1 MAPNPEATGP
11 IARAGS
17 ATDVADAFWLD
28 LWSRA
33 FPRAAGRMDATMAA
47 SLPAERLSIAWSSLE
62 RRVGKPLHYRTLDVV
77 YGQSRTHSWYECHFE
92 RAIWHAEVVVDEDRR
107 VSGLRLVPAPPTWSA
122 PPYVD
127 PTSFTER
134 FVSVGSPPLRG
145 VLSVPHRSVQQA
157 VVLVHG
163 SGPQDEDASAGPG
176 GTGSKIFKDLAWGL
190 ASRGIAVLRYPKRS
204 WAQPERFEGVAFT
217 LDDEVTEDACAAVAA
232 ARRALSAPDTDIF
245 VVGHSLGAALTP
257 RIAARCPLVSG
268 LVLMAGPSR
277 TLDEVL
283 FDQLRYLLP
292 LAGKNQTDVAAGL
305 GELMAGF
312 AIASLPTDLADD
324 ELVFSEMRGSKGYW
338 ADVDSYDPVSAL
350 ARSPRRPMLVLQ
362 GGRDYK
368 VTLED
373 FAGWKKSLRGQSR
386 ASFRLYP
393 SLDHYFI
400 RGQGLPMPADDGLGE
415 HVDGQVVTDMAK
427 WIGTTFECAPA
438 RERGIVTAPRW
449 VSRWNRRQGTPR

>member
-1 MAPNPEATGP
+1 
-11 IARAGS
+11 
-17 ATDVADAFWLD
+17 VADAFWLD

-33 FPRAAGRMDATMAA
+33 FDRAAERMDATMSA
-47 SLPAERLSIAWSSLE
+47 SLPADRLKLAWSSLE

-77 YGQSRTHSWYECHFE
+77 YGQSRTHTWYECHFE
-92 RAIWHAEVVVDEDRR
+92 RAIWHADVVVNEDGR
-107 VSGLRLVPAPPTWSA
+107 VSGLRIVPAPPTWSA

-134 FVSVGSPPLRG
+134 TVSVGSPPLRG
-145 VLSVPHRSVQQA
+145 VLSVPRRSVRQA

-190 ASRGIAVLRYPKRS
+190 ASRGIAVLRYQKRS

-217 LDDEVTEDACAAVAA
+217 LDDEVTEDACAAVEAT
-232 ARRALSAPDTDIF
+232 RRAFPSGDVDIL

-257 RIAARCPLVSG
+257 RIATRCPLVSG

-283 FDQLRYLLP
+283 FDQLEYLLP
-292 LAGKNQTDVAAGL
+292 LYGKNQTDVAAGL

-312 AIASLPTDLADD
+312 AIASLPTDLSDD
-324 ELVFSEMRGSKGYW
+324 ELVFSEMRGPKGYW
-338 ADVDSYDPVSAL
+338 ADVDSYSPVSAL
-350 ARSPRRPMLVLQ
+350 ARSPRIPMLVLQ
-362 GGRDYK
+362 GGRDYQ

-373 FAGWKKSLRGQSR
+373 FAGWKNILRGQPR

-400 RGQGLPMPADDGLGE
+400 PGQGLPIPAHDDRGE
-415 HVDGQVVTDMAK
+415 HVDGQVVADMAK
-427 WIGTTFECAPA
+427 WIATSRPA
-438 RERGIVTAPRW
+438 G
-449 VSRWNRRQGTPR
+449 